1 MTELNFQI
9 CTEEYCKKHYI
20 KYRELVKLNNKVQAF
35 ITLNSTE
42 KGYEYAFGKPSQK
55 SYISFSGKNEPLTL
69 EQARERIKEQI
80 ENRIQVFSKSG
91 IHIV

>member
-35 ITLNSTE
+35 ITLNNIE
-42 KGYEYAFGKPSQK
+42 KGYEYSFGKPSQK
-55 SYISFSGKNEPLTL
+55 SYISFSGNNKPLTL
-69 EQARERIKEQI
+69 EQARARIKEQI
-80 ENRIQVFSKSG
+80 ESRI
-91 IHIV
+91 